1 MERRRNRHFFVR
13 VLMDEMVLEVQV
25 WLNKTYNVGVV
36 EDRNTGQ

>member
-1 MERRRNRHFFVR
+1 MRKKQ
-13 VLMDEMVLEVQV
+13 MDEMMFEVQV